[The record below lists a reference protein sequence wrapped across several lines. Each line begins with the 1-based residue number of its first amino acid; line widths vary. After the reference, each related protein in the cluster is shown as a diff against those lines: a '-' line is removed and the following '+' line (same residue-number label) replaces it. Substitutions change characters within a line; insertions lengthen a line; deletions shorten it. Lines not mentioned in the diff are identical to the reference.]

1 MYIYVLSDIFFN
13 HNFSNLIKARFFI
26 NGIIKRKLI
35 RNERLVA
42 RFVMRIVRLVSG
54 MYYALS
60 LRSLS
65 LDVCVEHTHFC
76 FPLKLPISF
85 FL

>member
-1 MYIYVLSDIFFN
+1 MPFYLEIFFN
-13 HNFSNLIKARFFI
+13 YNFPNLIKARFFLD
-26 NGIIKRKLI
+26 IIKGKLI

-42 RFVMRIVRLVSG
+42 RFVTRIVRLVSG

-65 LDVCVEHTHFC
+65 LACISAS
-76 FPLKLPISF
+76 PLEFS
-85 FL
+85 